1 MEEESARFFFFRLN
15 PNRRQ
20 LVSNPEDRGP
30 HSPLTF
36 SLLIAETVY
45 RLVVIVE
52 RVIRWIAQT
61 VLRPCRLQFRCLFW

>member
-1 MEEESARFFFFRLN
+1 
-15 PNRRQ
+15 
-20 LVSNPEDRGP
+20 VSNPEDRGP

-61 VLRPCRLQFRCLFW
+61 VLRPCRQQFRCLFW

>member
-1 MEEESARFFFFRLN
+1 
-15 PNRRQ
+15 
-20 LVSNPEDRGP
+20 VSNPEDRGP